1 MTIETVISAF
11 GAKTKNK
18 LANVA
23 ASGQPEDQLRAP
35 FESLLSDIA
44 DLANFPKASVLA
56 VGESSITDLKTRPD
70 YAVTVNNA
78 LVGFVELKAPGKG
91 ADPRKFKDPHD
102 KAQWDRLRSL
112 PNLLYTDGNSFSLW
126 QNGELV
132 GSVLTLLGDI
142 ESSGKKLA
150 PPPGFAALFES
161 FLRWQPVAPRSA
173 KELAET
179 TARLC
184 RLLRDEVTEQLA
196 LKSPALTSLAEDWRK
211 LLFPEANDKTFAD
224 GYAQA
229 VTFGLLMARAKN
241 ITLSTGMD
249 KVATEL
255 AHTSSLIGTAL
266 RLLTDNAENQQTLKT
281 ALGTLVRVLDAVDWN
296 KISKGNSDAW
306 LYFYEDFLG
315 VYDNDLRKMT
325 GSYYTPPEVVSA
337 MVGLVDEALRSPRYG
352 LHSGLASS
360 SVTVADPATGTGTFF
375 LGVLKRIADIVRA
388 DEGDGAVSGAIG
400 EALKRLIAF
409 EMQLGPFAV
418 AQLRILAEVVSLTG
432 KPPKTPPR
440 MFVTN
445 TLSDPEEEAGWIPAM
460 LAPLAN
466 QRKDANRIMRE
477 EPITV
482 IVGNPP
488 YKEKAMGKGSWV
500 ESGAKNSKVPAPLA
514 DWMLPREWGAGA
526 HAKHLRNLYIYFWR
540 WATWKVYDHGPGNRE
555 GIVCFITVAGFLSGK
570 GFQKM
575 RAYLRETCDDIWV
588 IDCSPEGHQPEVNT
602 RIFQGVQQPVCIVMV
617 SRSGKKNANM
627 PASVLFQS
635 LPNGRREEKFA
646 ALANMRLNSG
656 EWLQCPK
663 GDRLP
668 FLPESTGAWSTFP
681 TLESLFIY
689 SGSGVMPGR
698 TWIIAPDVNSLMLRW
713 QQLVAAPKEQIE
725 ILFHPH
731 IVAGVVGDRHSGRV
745 LKDALPGFVARPTSV
760 ADDTTSVE
768 QPVRYGFRS
777 FDREWI
783 IPDKRLINRPNP
795 ELWESRSERQIY
807 VTAFTEE
814 SPTSGPAL
822 SFTALIPD
830 LHHYKGSFGGR
841 AFPLWSNHNATASNI
856 KPNMLAFLSASY
868 GHKVMAE
875 DLMAYIAAIAAH
887 PFYTARFQD
896 DLSTPGLRV
905 PITAEFGLLE
915 RAIQI
920 GRRVLW
926 LHTFGERMI
935 DTENGRPH
943 QPPRLPVDRRP
954 SIPKEGLISEEPEEM
969 PDTLGYDAGKHRL
982 LVGHGYIDHVTP
994 AMWTYEV
1001 SGKQVLMQWFS
1012 YRKRNRERPI
1022 IGDRRKPSALS
1033 DIQPDHWL
1041 PEYTTEL
1048 LNVLN
1053 VLGLLIDL
1061 EPTQAELLEAICA
1074 GSLISEAELKAA
1086 GAFDSPAKPKVKAK
1100 RSEALHLFEA

>member
-1 MTIETVISAF
+1 MTIEAIISAF
-11 GAKTKNK
+11 GAKAKDK

-35 FESLLSDIA
+35 FEGLISDIA
-44 DLANFPKASVLA
+44 ELSNFPKGSVLA
-56 VGESSITDLKTRPD
+56 IGESSIADLKTRPD
-70 YAVTVNNA
+70 YAVTVKNA
-78 LVGFVELKAPGKG
+78 LIGFVELKAPGKG

-150 PPPGFAALFES
+150 PPPGFAVLFES

-196 LKSPALTSLAEDWRK
+196 LKSPALTSLAADWRK

-229 VTFGLLMARAKN
+229 VTFGLLMARAKD

-315 VYDNDLRKMT
+315 VYDNDLRKKT
-325 GSYYTPPEVVSA
+325 GSYYTPPEVVGA

-352 LHSGLASS
+352 QHAGLASS
-360 SVTVADPATGTGTFF
+360 SVTLADPATGTGTFF

-388 DEGDGAVSGAIG
+388 DEGDGAVAGAVG
-400 EALKRLIAF
+400 DALKRIIAF

-418 AQLRILAEVVSLTG
+418 AQLRILAEIVSLTG
-432 KPPKTPPR
+432 KPPKTSPR

-445 TLSDPEEEAGWIPAM
+445 TLSDPEEDAGWIPTM
-460 LAPLAN
+460 LAPLAD
-466 QRKDANRIMRE
+466 QRKNANKIMRDE
-477 EPITV
+477 AITV
-482 IVGNPP
+482 VLGNPP
-488 YKEKAMGKGSWV
+488 YKEKAKGKGSWV
-500 ESGAKNSKVPAPLA
+500 ESGAKNSKISAPLEA
-514 DWMLPREWGAGA
+514 WMPPREWRAGA

-555 GIVCFITVAGFLSGK
+555 GIVCFITVAGFLNGK

-602 RIFQGVQQPVCIVMV
+602 RIFQDVQQPVCIVMV
-617 SRSGKKNANM
+617 SRSGKKKANI
-627 PASVLFQS
+627 PASVRFQS

-646 ALANMRLNSG
+646 ALAGMRLNS
-656 EWLQCPK
+656 EDWLPCPTE
-663 GDRLP
+663 DRLP

-681 TLESLFIY
+681 KLESLFIY

-698 TWIIAPDVNSLMLRW
+698 TWIIAPDVKSLELRW
-713 QQLVAAPKEQIE
+713 QRLVTAPKEQIE
-725 ILFHPH
+725 DLFHPH
-731 IVAGVVGDRHSGRV
+731 IVAGAVGDRHSGRV
-745 LKDALPGFVARPTSV
+745 LKDALPRFAARPTSIV
-760 ADDTTSVE
+760 DDKTAIE

-795 ELWESRSERQIY
+795 ELWESRSEQQIY

-814 SPTSGPAL
+814 SPTSGPPL
-822 SFTALIPD
+822 TFTALIPD

-841 AFPLWSNHNATASNI
+841 AFPLWSNHGATKSNL
-856 KPNMLAFLSASY
+856 KPNVLALLSTRY
-868 GHKVMAE
+868 GHKVTAE

-905 PITAEFGLLE
+905 PITASFALFEQ
-915 RAIQI
+915 AIQM

-943 QPPRLPVDRRP
+943 QPPRLAVDRRP
-954 SIPKEGLISEEPEEM
+954 SIPKDGLISEEPEEM
-969 PDTLGYDAGKHRL
+969 PDTIGYDAGKHRL
-982 LVGHGYIDHVTP
+982 LVGLGYIEHVTP

-1022 IGDRRKPSALS
+1022 IGDRRKPSALG

-1061 EPTQAELLEAICA
+1061 EPVQADLLERICA
-1074 GSLISEAELKAA
+1074 GPLISEEEFKAV
-1086 GAFDSPAKPKVKAK
+1086 GAFETPQQKSKAK
-1100 RSEALHLFEA
+1100 EPQELPLFSV